1 MSQKTNFHFE
11 LSERKLLLRVLDV
24 VLVLLGLHFVGNIFD
39 FDYFTIRED
48 KWTWSLILGFYILF
62 FGSVFEIYHLKRS
75 SNFFKIIKGIVAT
88 CSVTILVYILTP
100 YFTPELPESRIQIV
114 YFYISIILSMS
125 IGRLAYIYF
134 INSPIFKKSILLVAN
149 GELLEEIERDLA
161 IADANYKV
169 KYFINTTSNSVK
181 PISDK
186 EVSASCIKDIVK
198 MGVHEIVV
206 TRSSKFSSTALYS
219 DLLDLFNQGHVIKQ
233 YSEVYED
240 LSGRVY
246 VSFKDKDFF
255 KQFPFSQH
263 RVKPLYRL
271 AHRLFDVF
279 ISIIGLLSL
288 VLMLPVL
295 GCVNLFA
302 NKGPLFYSQERVGKK
317 GRLFKIYKLRSMVVN
332 AEKNGAVW
340 ADKNDTRITAFGK
353 FLRKTRLDEFPQ
365 FINILKGEMSVIG
378 PRPERPVFVDQL
390 AKEIPFY
397 PTRHIIKPGLTGWAQ
412 VNTSYGASVDE
423 SLLKLQ
429 YDLYYI
435 KHRNIFLD
443 LNIVI
448 KTLSTVLFFRGQ

>member
-1 MSQKTNFHFE
+1 MLGCVFE
-11 LSERKLLLRVLDV
+11 
-24 VLVLLGLHFVGNIFD
+24 

-48 KWTWSLILGFYILF
+48 KWIWSLLLGFYILF
-62 FGSVFEIYHLKRS
+62 FGSVFEIYHLKKS
-75 SNFFKIIKGIVAT
+75 SNFFKILKGIVAT
-88 CSVTILVYILTP
+88 SSITLLVYILTP
-100 YFTPELPESRIQIV
+100 FFSPELPESRIQII
-114 YFYISIILSMS
+114 YFYLSIILSMS
-125 IGRLAYIYF
+125 IGRLAYIF
-134 INSPIFKKSILLVAN
+134 LINSPIFKKSILLIAD
-149 GELLEEIERDLA
+149 GDLFEGIENDLA
-161 IADANYKV
+161 IADANYKI
-169 KYFINTTSNSVK
+169 KYFINTNNDSNEVHT
-181 PISDK
+181 DK
-186 EVSASCIKDIVK
+186 QVPSEKLKEFVQNDI
-198 MGVHEIVV
+198 HEIVV
-206 TRSSKFSSTALYS
+206 TRSSKFSSSELYS
-219 DLLDLFNQGHVIKQ
+219 DLLDLFNQGKVIKE
-233 YSEVYED
+233 YSEVYEE

-246 VSFKDKDFF
+246 ISFKDKDFY

-271 AHRLFDVF
+271 VHRLFDVL
-279 ISIIGLLSL
+279 ISVFGLLSL
-288 VLMLPVL
+288 LLMIPFLTIINMV
-295 GCVNLFA
+295 A
-302 NKGPLFYSQERVGKK
+302 NRGPLFYTQERVGKK
-317 GRLFKIYKLRSMVVN
+317 GELFKIFKLRSMVVN
-332 AEKNGAVW
+332 AEKDGAVW
-340 ADKNDTRITAFGK
+340 ADKNDSRVTAFGK

-378 PRPERPVFVDQL
+378 PRPERPVFVDKL

>member
-11 LSERKLLLRVLDV
+11 LSERKLLLRILDV
-24 VLVLLGLHFVGNIFD
+24 VLVLLGLHFVGNVFD

-100 YFTPELPESRIQIV
+100 YFTPELPESRIQII
-114 YFYISIILSMS
+114 YFYISIIVSMS

-134 INSPIFKKSILLVAN
+134 INSPIFKKSILLIAD
-149 GELLEEIERDLA
+149 GDLLEEIEKDLA
-161 IADANYKV
+161 LADANYKV
-169 KYFINTTSNSVK
+169 KYFINTAEKS
-181 PISDK
+181 ISSISEKQVPASKLK
-186 EVSASCIKDIVK
+186 ELVE
-198 MGVHEIVV
+198 MGIQEIVV
-206 TRSSKFSSTALYS
+206 TRNSKFSSSELYT
-219 DLLDLFNQGHVIKQ
+219 DLLDLFNKGCVIKE

-246 VSFKDKDFF
+246 VSFKDKDFY

-263 RVKPLYRL
+263 KVKPLYRL
-271 AHRLFDVF
+271 AHRFFDVV
-279 ISIIGLLSL
+279 ISVLGLLSL
-288 VLMLPVL
+288 LLMLPVL
-295 GCVNLFA
+295 CCINFAA

-332 AEKNGAVW
+332 AEKDGAVW
-340 ADKNDTRITAFGK
+340 ADKNDTRITSFGK